1 VKDQHATHEVGA
13 FCWIVLAPDIVTPGR
28 EEQGSVS
35 EQTSWGVLAPR
46 ELWGLTLR
54 WVPFIGQ
61 PRPLTSLR
69 KLWATSERRTLPG
82 PICLG

>member
-46 ELWGLTLR
+46 ELWGLTWQYLHR
-54 WVPFIGQ
+54 KRARLISASQ
-61 PRPLTSLR
+61 PSL
-69 KLWATSERRTLPG
+69 
-82 PICLG
+82 